1 MSVLNS
7 NFKTFEQFKNNFQF
21 LPFVEIR
28 VLNCVQELT
37 SSQGIILLAQQSL
50 KHITEAN
57 RPKSH
62 KDFYMEIQYV
72 NYINCLLNL
81 DIREY
86 FDKIFDVLFKYGWK
100 IESLETVKGELQV

>member
-1 MSVLNS
+1 MTVLNN
-7 NFKTFEQFKNNFQF
+7 NFKTFEPFKKDFTF
-21 LPFVEIR
+21 HMRTEIR
-28 VLNCVQELT
+28 VLKRVQELT
-37 SSQGIILLAQQSL
+37 NSQGIILLAQQSL
-50 KHITEAN
+50 KHITDAN

-72 NYINCLLNL
+72 SYINCLLNL

-100 IESLETVKGELQV
+100 IESLQTIKGELQV